1 MGSFSILDCK
11 GFDRNHSTIGV
22 SDKVGVGFSLR
33 FSLTAFTS
41 STGDRSSS
49 SVDAWGSL
57 DGGQTKVVM
66 SVVSGKTIVVWV
78 PVAVVT
84 SIQKCRVGLGLSFGM
99 DGSNKCK
106 KDLKHMNM

>member
-11 GFDRNHSTIGV
+11 SFDWNLSTVGV
-22 SDKVGVGFSLR
+22 SDKLGVSFR